1 MGIRFSISERDG
13 EMAPAPAEPRPG
25 LLDSFFYNNQQNG
38 MCEWVFTE
46 SVEVALK
53 EQDNSF
59 FFLQPNND
67 KNYILS
73 Q

>member
-38 MCEWVFTE
+38 MCEWGFTA
-46 SVEVALK
+46 VEVALK